1 MCRDCGHRI
10 LQLHGAWLFLTDD
23 QLHKYQKFVDTYTRV
38 RIKEGRG
45 SYDRAT
51 LHALPTCDRSQ
62 AMADQ
67 WRIRARSYAA
77 LKKLLS
83 CRVPKSAKILDLGA
97 GTGWLCN
104 RLLKLGYRP
113 CAIDLSIDEK
123 DGLGAAQSFSST
135 WPCLQAEFDRLP
147 LRENQVDVV
156 IFNASFH
163 YCVDRKQT
171 LLAALR
177 VLVPGGL
184 LVILDSPIYAD
195 PASGEQMLGEQQ
207 QYFEKLIGQRSDS
220 VTTTGY
226 LTWEQIDEIGEDLDL
241 DWEINKP
248 WYGFRWALRPWL
260 ARLRGTREPATFAIV
275 SAKAS

>member
-1 MCRDCGHRI
+1 
-10 LQLHGAWLFLTDD
+10 
-23 QLHKYQKFVDTYTRV
+23 
-38 RIKEGRG
+38 
-45 SYDRAT
+45 
-51 LHALPTCDRSQ
+51 
-62 AMADQ
+62 MADQ

-77 LKKLLS
+77 LKELLG
-83 CRVPKSAKILDLGA
+83 CRVSKSAKILDLGA

-104 RLLKLGYRP
+104 RLFKLGYRP
-113 CAIDLSIDEK
+113 CAVDLSVDEK

-147 LRENQVDVV
+147 LRENQVDAV

-195 PASGEQMLGEQQ
+195 PASGEQMLSEQQ
-207 QYFEKLIGQRSDS
+207 NYFENLIGQRSDS
-220 VTTTGY
+220 LATTGY
-226 LTWEQIDEIGEDLDL
+226 LTWKQLAEIGDDLDL
-241 DWEINKP
+241 DWTVIKP

-260 ARLRGTREPATFAIV
+260 ARLRGTREPATFAII
-275 SAKAS
+275 SANASEF